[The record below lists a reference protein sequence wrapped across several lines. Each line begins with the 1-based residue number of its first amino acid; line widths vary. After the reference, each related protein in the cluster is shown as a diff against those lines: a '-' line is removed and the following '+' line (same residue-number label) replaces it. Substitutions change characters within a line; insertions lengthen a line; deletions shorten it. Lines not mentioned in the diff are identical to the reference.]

1 MNEIIPNGTQVLI
14 FYVPKGHLPQN
25 SDEAKFI
32 KGVIVSSHESEDLSY
47 HGSPWY
53 VQIYTIIGDDGEE
66 YRATHNSA
74 LIGSYLFRTPD
85 EQITR
90 IKFAIEDNYKRIN
103 DINRENNMLKESLN
117 SLIHVELKKETE
129 TSTYVP
135 SNDSENIAALLDG
148 FEYDS
153 SKKDEILSRFKD
165 LDKTSGP
172 VKSLKP
178 QK

>member
-1 MNEIIPNGTQVLI
+1 
-14 FYVPKGHLPQN
+14 
-25 SDEAKFI
+25 
-32 KGVIVSSHESEDLSY
+32 
-47 HGSPWY
+47 
-53 VQIYTIIGDDGEE
+53 
-66 YRATHNSA
+66 
-74 LIGSYLFRTPD
+74 
-85 EQITR
+85 
-90 IKFAIEDNYKRIN
+90 
-103 DINRENNMLKESLN
+103 MLKESLN

-153 SKKDEILSRFKD
+153 SKKDEILSKFKD